1 MSNTNVRAKFKY
13 SDSLRSQGI
22 RLLNLKYGRQEEMIH
37 FNLHTHTLQSTPD
50 YIALSYTWGNPKDT
64 IPVLCDG
71 KIIDITRSL
80 EGALRQLRKSQR
92 ALLRE
97 TFPERNLTQPLYFWI
112 DAVCI
117 NQSDIE
123 EKNCQVGLMADIYR
137 EACKVIIWLGPADD
151 SSDSVMDYLNMLGAK
166 AEDCGMDIGP
176 DPYREIWQEMVSISG
191 VIRDVHQPRFYFI
204 EAPDGGTIRVTR
216 KALQDLFYSISGW
229 NDDRN
234 VLPIANIK
242 RLFTRPWWGRI
253 WVLQEVAI
261 PEKVEF
267 TCGTKRITRRR
278 CSAALNAY
286 CALWS
291 TIASRYIDIPRLRP
305 YHLEIFLACFQHKP
319 LIMLSSWQVYRFWR
333 FPLAALLRLTC
344 VGSHNIQRHGPHH
357 LDSTDARDKIYALLS
372 IAADREE
379 LKLKGVLPDYGKS
392 KEETFTTAMA
402 ALLEQG
408 HISLLSFCQI
418 SEPPSDLPSWVPDW
432 SRSMIHKLQDVE
444 NDHITIYPRF
454 SASGPEPQHP
464 SVTIVRKD
472 GGIEGISVICQIY
485 DKIYA
490 VGSFPGRSSSHE
502 VPILETFSWPTE
514 WLVEIIRLTYLR
526 ERDYQNFGD
535 RLRASARTSIG
546 EVGFDRGRRL
556 TRVGE
561 SRFHDAVCLLQSGA
575 RHVKQSYIKSEIEK
589 YLDDNGI
596 RDMSMDSIGA
606 NQRLGSEIMGR
617 SLRRLPCVT
626 NKGHLVLS
634 SEHVNQGD
642 VIALIRGA
650 QIPFI
655 LRHQSSG
662 KYQIISEAYVD
673 GIMDG
678 EAMKLSKCQAVELV

>member
-1 MSNTNVRAKFKY
+1 MHFAEPSRQEAAKFKY

-286 CALWS
+286 S
-291 TIASRYIDIPRLRP
+291 
-305 YHLEIFLACFQHKP
+305 
-319 LIMLSSWQVYRFWR
+319 
-333 FPLAALLRLTC
+333 
-344 VGSHNIQRHGPHH
+344 
-357 LDSTDARDKIYALLS
+357 
-372 IAADREE
+372 DREE

-464 SVTIVRKD
+464 SVTILGLSQVD
-472 GGIEGISVICQIY
+472 
-485 DKIYA
+485 
-490 VGSFPGRSSSHE
+490 
-502 VPILETFSWPTE
+502 
-514 WLVEIIRLTYLR
+514 
-526 ERDYQNFGD
+526 
-535 RLRASARTSIG
+535 
-546 EVGFDRGRRL
+546 
-556 TRVGE
+556 
-561 SRFHDAVCLLQSGA
+561 LL
-575 RHVKQSYIKSEIEK
+575 
-589 YLDDNGI
+589 
-596 RDMSMDSIGA
+596 
-606 NQRLGSEIMGR
+606 
-617 SLRRLPCVT
+617 
-626 NKGHLVLS
+626 
-634 SEHVNQGD
+634 
-642 VIALIRGA
+642 
-650 QIPFI
+650 
-655 LRHQSSG
+655 
-662 KYQIISEAYVD
+662 
-673 GIMDG
+673 
-678 EAMKLSKCQAVELV
+678 AMKCPS